1 MWEYLT
7 LPQLKGVE
15 DGVLSKKVTTAQR
28 LILVTFLVTFAYLI
42 YYFSQNI
49 AILTYTSIIDLIGY
63 TSCFLLLKKGH
74 MQTSRNLFAT
84 ILNIDLFYSTLF
96 MGVSSGN
103 QYLYF
108 PIAAGSFIFFH
119 STEPKRQLLFACI
132 PIILLSILETV
143 PFHLEYLVNIS
154 KDELYLNNKINL
166 IVSLLL
172 TIYCVYYAMKLF
184 TKASGKVDDQN
195 ASLLTLIENMGNSIW
210 QINTRYELEVQN
222 SQFKNQLQKVLGIT
236 LSKGDN
242 LLNICDD
249 YEKLKKGTILNW
261 KTLYDRCLKGE
272 VFNYETSHTI
282 DNAIIYKEMSFS
294 PIEISGKI
302 TGAIINSKDITQ
314 RKEQENLLQLSLEE
328 NKTLAMV
335 ASTTSYAVMITNKS
349 GLLDWV
355 NSGFE
360 MITGFSQNQVKD
372 KTLNEILFG
381 ELTDKTTINE
391 FETRLA
397 HKKPFTCEM
406 VNYKKNGEPFWMH
419 FSVSPQYDDFHS
431 VKKYI
436 FIGMDVTDQ
445 KQSEEQLQMLLQHSQ
460 KLNKQLQTRD
470 EDLQKSIQELNN
482 QSWELQLSEEKLKK
496 QKIDLEN
503 LNNELILK
511 AQQLSE
517 QNSKVRNKNFEIENS
532 SKKLSLKAEQLEQSS
547 RYKSEFLANMSH
559 ELRTP
564 LNSIIILSRLLAEN
578 KETTLTSKQQEF
590 ARVVNK
596 SGSDLLILIN
606 DILDLSKIEAGKI
619 EIEIEEFS
627 IKDIADDLESIFN
640 QLAIE
645 KELSFQII
653 LNTLPHQKIKSDH
666 LRLAQVLKNLL
677 SNAFKFTPKKGT
689 VELVISN
696 EINNNIS
703 FKVID
708 TGIGIPLE
716 KHNLIFESFKQV
728 DGSTSRK
735 YGGTG
740 LGLSISRELTVL
752 LGGQIALNSNP
763 GKGSVFS
770 IVMPSGFELNESN
783 PSTEESTAQKT
794 LLIIEDDEIFSKM
807 LERFALNQGF
817 KPIVCN
823 RGDSGFMRIV
833 ELKPSGILLDMN
845 LPGMDGRSILKKLKS
860 DPELSKIPVHVIS
873 SSLQE
878 NKKEDPSIIS
888 WLQKPVNSN
897 QLNKVFDSI
906 KSQSN
911 KFKSKVLVI
920 EDSPEQSKII
930 RHLLKRQNVNCVVA
944 ETGEEALKYS
954 AAEEFDCIILDLN
967 LPDSNGLDI
976 LKLVKENS
984 RLTQIPVIVY
994 SSRELTDADKKF
1006 LKAYASSYVHKS
1018 AEAFD
1023 QLMEETEMFLQSV
1036 KEQKNRVNIISNTA
1050 NSAFNFKGK
1059 KVLIVDDDQRNIYAI
1074 TSMLENYDLTL
1085 IAVSNGK
1092 EAINELNEN
1101 PDINLV
1107 LMDIMMPEMNG
1118 LEATQQIRTQ
1128 ERFKQLPII
1137 ALTAKAMK
1145 DDFQNSIDAGM
1156 NDHVTKPIDSVKL
1169 LQLMNSYFQ

>member
-1 MWEYLT
+1 MWEYLK

-15 DGVLSKKVTTAQR
+15 DEVLSKKVTTAQR
-28 LILVTFLVTFAYLI
+28 LILITIIVTFTYLI

-49 AILTYTSIIDLIGY
+49 VILTYTSIIDLIVY
-63 TSCFLLLKKGH
+63 TVCFLLLKKGH
-74 MQTSRNLFAT
+74 METSRNLFAT
-84 ILNIDLFYSTLF
+84 MINIDLFYSTLF
-96 MGVSSGN
+96 MGVGSGN

-143 PFHLEYLVNIS
+143 PLHLEYLVNIS

-172 TIYCVYYAMKLF
+172 TIYCVFYAMQLF
-184 TKASGKVDDQN
+184 TKASNKVDDHN

-222 SQFKNQLQKVLGIT
+222 SQFKNSLQKVLGHTI
-236 LSKGDN
+236 SKGDN
-242 LLNICDD
+242 LLESCDE
-249 YEKLKKGTILNW
+249 YEKSNKGTITKW
-261 KTLYDRCLKGE
+261 KTLYDQCLNGE
-272 VFNYETSHTI
+272 AFNYETSHTI
-282 DNAIIYKEMSFS
+282 DNEIVYKEMSFS
-294 PIEISGKI
+294 PIEINGKI
-302 TGAIINSKDITQ
+302 TGAIINSKDISN
-314 RKEQENLLQLSLEE
+314 RKKQENLLQLSLEE

-360 MITGFSQNQVKD
+360 IITGFTQNLVAN

-381 ELTDKTTINE
+381 ELTSKATIAE
-391 FETRLA
+391 LETKLA
-397 HKKPFTCEM
+397 LKKPFTFEM
-406 VNYKKNGEPFWMH
+406 VNYKKSGEPFWMH
-419 FSVSPQYDDFHS
+419 YTVSPQYDEFYS

-436 FIGMDVTDQ
+436 FIGMDVTDR

-460 KLNKQLQTRD
+460 KLNKQLQSRD
-470 EDLQKSIQELNN
+470 EDLQKSIRELNN

-496 QKIDLEN
+496 QKVDLEN
-503 LNNELILK
+503 LNNELNLK

-517 QNSKVRNKNFEIENS
+517 QNSKVVNKNIEIENS

-627 IKDIADDLESIFN
+627 IKDIADDLESIFC

-653 LNTLPHQKIKSDH
+653 LNTSLQQKIKSDH
-666 LRLAQVLKNLL
+666 LKLAQILKNLL

-696 EINNNIS
+696 EAHNNIS

-708 TGIGIPLE
+708 TGIGIPQE

-740 LGLSISRELTVL
+740 LGLSISRELTIL
-752 LGGQIALNSNP
+752 LGGQITLNSKP
-763 GKGSVFS
+763 GKGSEFS
-770 IVMPSGFELNESN
+770 IVMPSGFEVNETN
-783 PSTEESTAQKT
+783 TSTEESSTQKT

-833 ELKPSGILLDMN
+833 ELKPSGILLDMD

-878 NKKEDPSIIS
+878 NKKEDPLFIS
-888 WLQKPVNSN
+888 WLQKPVNTN
-897 QLNKVFDSI
+897 QLNKIFDSI

-930 RHLLKRQNVNCVVA
+930 RHLLNRQNVNCVVA

-954 AAEEFDCIILDLN
+954 AEEEFDCIILDLN

-976 LKLVKENS
+976 LKLVKENPQ
-984 RLTQIPVIVY
+984 LTQIPVIVY
-994 SSRELTDADKKF
+994 SSRELTEEDKKF

-1018 AEAFD
+1018 DEAFD
-1023 QLMEETEMFLQSV
+1023 QLMDETAMFLQSV
-1036 KEQKNRVNIISNTA
+1036 KEQKNRVSITSKTT

-1059 KVLIVDDDQRNIYAI
+1059 KILIVDDDQRNIYAI
-1074 TSMLENYDLTL
+1074 TSMLENYDLKLLT
-1085 IAVSNGK
+1085 ASNGK
-1092 EAINELNEN
+1092 EAIEELNKY
-1101 PDINLV
+1101 PDIDLV

-1156 NDHVTKPIDSVKL
+1156 NDHVTKPIDTGKL
-1169 LQLMNSYFQ
+1169 LQLMNSYFG